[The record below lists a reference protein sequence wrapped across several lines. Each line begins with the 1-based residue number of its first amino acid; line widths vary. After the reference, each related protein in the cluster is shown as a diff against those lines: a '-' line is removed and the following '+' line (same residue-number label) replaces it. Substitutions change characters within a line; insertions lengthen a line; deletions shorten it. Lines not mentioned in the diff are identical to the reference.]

1 MRSMGV
7 YELATSSTGAGSS
20 ESAESSEGTGGGC
33 VVPTRLM
40 GGCEP
45 AFSLADARGWCTSL
59 QLSHGRQQAARELSG
74 RERIQAH
81 TGRMQNRHWQLRA
94 G

>member
-7 YELATSSTGAGSS
+7 HELATSSTGAGSS

-45 AFSLADARGWCTSL
+45 AFSLADAR
-59 QLSHGRQQAARELSG
+59 AARSSRCVRRKENLLPLATS
-74 RERIQAH
+74 H
-81 TGRMQNRHWQLRA
+81 VTS
-94 G
+94 